1 MTDRRSDDATE
12 KAEELL
18 ERFTTARHKEPAAV
32 EWPTGIIGVLHVIRL
47 GIERVTTLT
56 GSIAMALAW
65 IVFFLGLFNVTT
77 RYIARFIQRDI
88 IIGQVFDLQWMT
100 FGALFLLGF
109 NYAVRE
115 DVNPRIDFWWTH
127 FSDKTKAWIDVI
139 GHVVFFLPFLWMSLT
154 ILWPYSAQALGRKF
168 DGTWLTWRVW
178 EVWERS
184 ADAGGLPR
192 GPIKLLM
199 LIGFILFAS
208 QIIAQT
214 IKSFM
219 VLIDR
224 PELGDLA
231 EHEAPTRVE

>member
-1 MTDRRSDDATE
+1 MTDRHSDDVTE
-12 KAEELL
+12 TAEELL
-18 ERFTTARHKEPAAV
+18 DRLGAAHHKAAAPV
-32 EWPTGIIGVLHVIRL
+32 EWPTGVVGVLHVTRL
-47 GIERVTTLT
+47 GIERVTTVC
-56 GSIAMALAW
+56 GSMAMALAW

-77 RYIARFIQRDI
+77 RYVARFTQRSI
-88 IIGQVFDLQWMT
+88 IVGEVFDMQWMM

-115 DVNPRIDFWWTH
+115 DVNPRIDFWWTD

-139 GHVVFFLPFLWMSLT
+139 GHVVFFLPFMWMSVN
-154 ILWPYSAQALGRKF
+154 IIWPYSAQALGRRF
-168 DGTWLTWRVW
+168 DGTWPTWRVW
-178 EVWERS
+178 EIWERS
-184 ADAGGLPR
+184 GDAGGLPR
-192 GPIKLLM
+192 GPIKLLL
-199 LIGFILFAS
+199 LIGFLLFAS

-219 VLIDR
+219 VLIGR